1 MVKVI
6 EKVTEDN
13 QEELRE
19 KLDIIG
25 REGQLYRRYASY
37 IETDDGKVCLVRKPR
52 GIYKFYLEDKV
63 SGVCVRDNGLQG
75 AEYFILNN
83 IRTAGYECYLEMIN
97 LAEKG
102 ELKPYLSDLRYILGS
117 GNQAHII
124 YFNKKNLPLLD
135 DSLRELSSE
144 ELLAYKKAVLSA
156 RKEFIKLLWH
166 YLKETVKE
174 RE

>member
-1 MVKVI
+1 MVKVV
-6 EKVTEDN
+6 EKVTGDN
-13 QEELRE
+13 QEELRGN
-19 KLDIIG
+19 LDIIG

-52 GIYKFYLEDKV
+52 GIYEFYLEDKV
-63 SGVCVRDNGLQG
+63 NGVCVRDNGLQG

-83 IRTAGYECYLEMIN
+83 IRTTGYEYELEMIN

-102 ELKPYLSDLRYILGS
+102 KLKPYLSDLSYILGS
-117 GNQAHII
+117 GNQAHIL
-124 YFNKKNLPLLD
+124 YFNKKHEPLPG

-156 RKEFIKLLWH
+156 RKEFIKLLWD
-166 YLKETVKE
+166 YLKDIYG
-174 RE
+174 